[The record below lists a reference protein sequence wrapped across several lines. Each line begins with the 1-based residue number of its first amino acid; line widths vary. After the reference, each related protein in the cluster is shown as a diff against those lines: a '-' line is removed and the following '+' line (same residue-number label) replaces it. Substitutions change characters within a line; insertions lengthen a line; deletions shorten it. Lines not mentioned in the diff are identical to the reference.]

1 MALASGATKCVGSL
15 HFTYGEFGYTTEHVA
30 NVFVSRNGL
39 SCLAIESRASKY
51 NEQYLCQVISVDF
64 EQGSCNKV
72 LAISI
77 QVFGDGSLGVVQLP
91 NSSRLELLS
100 NHKVSL
106 KVVRVLI
113 EAQSANHICGTLFYM
128 LPDAL
133 WYISIPNDSSL
144 PAHDAPNSKVC
155 GYPTPINHLAR
166 KGSVRKQQLR
176 LEGVHF
182 ANESSVIGTGGLAL
196 SERLIGANEGLRGR
210 ITFSGSDTPPLQSL
224 SKPRDDRLLE
234 VLLEQNDNE
243 RVNVPESTHIYDLEC
258 VKCCKEVGMCVC
270 ETKPCAIGVGAQGS
284 VWKYRR
290 SSDKTFV
297 AIKKVSSRSR
307 FDASWRMS
315 GEAAVMS
322 LFAKNG
328 SQHVIPFY
336 GSFVDCDGFINLS
349 MKYLGKGSLA
359 DLLSSHH
366 RLLTPAVSILGLH
379 LLSALDYF
387 HNDLNLLHRDI
398 KPSNIMIE
406 DDGRFVLA
414 DLALAILTSA
424 GSPADNS
431 LAGTIHYMSPE
442 CLIDGVA
449 SPASDLWSFGMVLLE
464 ALLGYSPL
472 DKVASVVSGGSTS
485 ATESDFVSE
494 STMEYWRQ
502 HHIITNVKSP
512 IYLPSVRQELD
523 ALSRAFGVNVL
534 DFFDR
539 CLHPVRAQA
548 LHFLSP

>member
-1 MALASGATKCVGSL
+1 
-15 HFTYGEFGYTTEHVA
+15 
-30 NVFVSRNGL
+30 
-39 SCLAIESRASKY
+39 
-51 NEQYLCQVISVDF
+51 
-64 EQGSCNKV
+64 
-72 LAISI
+72 
-77 QVFGDGSLGVVQLP
+77 
-91 NSSRLELLS
+91 
-100 NHKVSL
+100 
-106 KVVRVLI
+106 
-113 EAQSANHICGTLFYM
+113 
-128 LPDAL
+128 
-133 WYISIPNDSSL
+133 
-144 PAHDAPNSKVC
+144 
-155 GYPTPINHLAR
+155 
-166 KGSVRKQQLR
+166 
-176 LEGVHF
+176 
-182 ANESSVIGTGGLAL
+182 
-196 SERLIGANEGLRGR
+196 
-210 ITFSGSDTPPLQSL
+210 
-224 SKPRDDRLLE
+224 
-234 VLLEQNDNE
+234 
-243 RVNVPESTHIYDLEC
+243 
-258 VKCCKEVGMCVC
+258 MCVC

-523 ALSRAFGVNVL
+523 ALSRAFDVNVL

-548 LHFLSP
+548 LHFLSPWGSCFLCLLFSCSLRRILASARLLATCCRMSLLLSFGETFDCACVFILPTEQLPGTRRLQSQTGLFAHAPATLIDFVRRMSWFDIRLPGLAPNQAKTVVLMACSKCSKVSRFELYHGYVQACKPRSCVGVHLV